1 MKTKL
6 FIYSALFALSLS
18 SCNDNVITNNVPDVQ
33 ETTPSLTVDAVDGEL
48 LIKFAPEMTE
58 ILDNC
63 FATRAAGAGK
73 ATRSGIPSTDE
84 VLAILGA
91 YSFERVFPVDP
102 RTEERTREAGLHL
115 WYQVRFDE
123 NVDLDAAVKQ
133 LAKLGEISKIQ
144 CNKRIYRIDNRV
156 AKESLPM
163 GGATRAANDFPFDDP
178 GLRKQWGYINR
189 GDYGGY
195 DFVQDWA
202 KAIAGC
208 DVGCEEAWELC
219 TGDSSIIV
227 GVMDEGVHWEHP
239 DLNANIWV
247 NYDETVYASTEDE
260 DNNGYKGDRYGYNF
274 ASDRGYISTT
284 STNDTGHGTHVAGT
298 IAAVNNNGIG
308 VSGIAGGDA
317 ANRKKGVKIMSLQIF
332 DDAYASTVAM
342 EAKAFKYAADNGA
355 VVMQCSWGYNSAYSN
370 QVSGYTPGPAS
381 EKEWETLYPL
391 EKEAIDYFIN
401 NAGSPNGVIDGGIVV
416 FASGNE
422 FAGMSAYPAAYS
434 KCISVS
440 AVAADYTP
448 ATYTNFGVEVDFS
461 APGGDGDY
469 YGTPGSNGDYYGTPD
484 SISEKEKGGMIYST
498 LVVEGKPTYGYYEGT
513 SMACPHVSGVI
524 ALGLSYAVEQR
535 RHFRAEEFVD
545 LVYST
550 ATDIDGY
557 FKGEK
562 KSYFNHS
569 SPGSAAMKT
578 ELSQYRGKMGR
589 LVNAAALL
597 KAIGNGAGHDM
608 LLPNVYL
615 APGESQEIDLARFF
629 VNGEELTYTA
639 QAADNN
645 VAVASVA
652 DTETVMTVTGV
663 ADGFTTIDI
672 TVGDNTYCITVT
684 VRKGAN
690 SNGWM

>member
-1 MKTKL
+1 MKTRL
-6 FIYSALFALSLS
+6 FICSALFALSLS
-18 SCNDNVITNNVPDVQ
+18 SCNDNDMPVLPQVP
-33 ETTPSLTVDAVDGEL
+33 ESSSSLTVDAIDGEL
-48 LIKFAPEMTE
+48 LIKFSPEMTT
-58 ILDNC
+58 ILDNY
-63 FATRAAGAGK
+63 FVTRAAGAAV

-84 VLAILGA
+84 VLGILGA

-115 WYQVRFDE
+115 WYKVCFDE
-123 NVDLDAAVKQ
+123 NVDLNVAIKE

-156 AKESLPM
+156 AKEGLVS
-163 GGATRAANDFPFDDP
+163 GATRSAANQFFNDP
-178 GLRKQWGYINR
+178 ELPLQWGYINK
-189 GDYGGY
+189 GGY
-195 DFVQDWA
+195 GFEQPWA

-208 DVGCEEAWELC
+208 DVGCEDAWQLC

-239 DLNANIWV
+239 DLLANIWV
-247 NYDETVYASTEDE
+247 NEDEEYASSL
-260 DNNGYKGDRYGYNF
+260 DNDGNGYKGDRHGYNF
-274 ASDRGYISTT
+274 ASDRGYIATT

-317 ANRKKGVKIMSLQIF
+317 AAGKGGVKIMSLQIF
-332 DDAYASTVAM
+332 DDNRASTVAM

-355 VVMQCSWGYNSAYSN
+355 VIMQCSWGYNSAYSN
-370 QVSGYTPGPAS
+370 IMQGYTPGPAS
-381 EKEWETLYPL
+381 EEEWETLYPL
-391 EKEAIDYFIN
+391 EKEAIDYFIH

-422 FAGMSAYPAAYS
+422 FAGMSAYPGAYS

-448 ATYTNFGVEVDFS
+448 ATYTNFGVEVDLS

-469 YGTPGSNGDYYGTPD
+469 YGKPGTDYSN
-484 SISEKEKGGMIYST
+484 GGMIYST
-498 LVVEGKPTYGYYEGT
+498 IVVEGKPTYGYYEGT

-535 RHFRAEEFVD
+535 RHFRAQEFID

-562 KSYFNHS
+562 KSYYNHS
-569 SPGSAAMKT
+569 SPGSAATKT
-578 ELSQYRGKMGR
+578 ELSQYKGKMGR
-589 LVNAAALL
+589 LVNAGALL
-597 KAIGNGAGHDM
+597 QAVKNGGHDM
-608 LLPNVYL
+608 KLPNVYL
-615 APGESQEIDLARFF
+615 APAESQEIDLSSFF
-629 VNGEELTYTA
+629 VGGESLTYSA
-639 QAADNN
+639 K
-645 VAVASVA
+645 VA
-652 DTETVMTVTGV
+652 DAGVATVSVDGSVMTVNGV
-663 ADGFTTIDI
+663 AEGFTTIDI
-672 TVGDNTYCITVT
+672 TVDGQLYCVTVT
-684 VRKGAN
+684 VRNGAN
-690 SNGWM
+690 GNGWM

>member
-6 FIYSALFALSLS
+6 FIYSALLVLSLS
-18 SCNDNVITNNVPDVQ
+18 SCNDSDVVSNAP
-33 ETTPSLTVDAVDGEL
+33 ETEPSYSLTTDAVDGEL
-48 LIKFAPEMTE
+48 LIKFSPEMTG
-58 ILDNC
+58 ILDGY
-63 FATRAAGAGK
+63 FATRAAVAGK

-84 VLAILGA
+84 VLAILGT

-115 WYQVRFDE
+115 WYKVSFDE
-123 NVDLDAAVKQ
+123 NVDLNVAMKELD
-133 LAKLGEISKIQ
+133 KLGEISKIQ

-156 AKESLPM
+156 ARESLPV
-163 GGATRAANDFPFDDP
+163 GGATRAANGLPFTDEYLP
-178 GLRKQWGYINR
+178 LQWGYINM
-189 GDYGGY
+189 GEDAYN
-195 DFVQDWA
+195 FEKDWA
-202 KAIAGC
+202 GVLAGC
-208 DVGCEEAWELC
+208 DVGCEEAWKLC

-239 DLNANIWV
+239 DLRANIWE
-247 NYDETVYASTEDE
+247 NEDEEYASAV
-260 DNNGYKGDRYGYNF
+260 DNDGNGYKGDRYGYNF

-298 IAAVNNNGIG
+298 IAAVNNNGFG
-308 VSGIAGGDA
+308 VSGIAGGDSI
-317 ANRKKGVKIMSLQIF
+317 NGKKGVKIMSLQIF
-332 DDAYASTVAM
+332 DDNRASTVAM

-355 VVMQCSWGYNSAYSN
+355 VIMQCSWGYNSAYSN
-370 QVSGYTPGPAS
+370 IMQGYTPGPAS

-391 EKEAIDYFIN
+391 EKEAIDYFIH

-422 FAGMSAYPAAYS
+422 FAGMSAYPGAYS

-448 ATYTNFGVEVDFS
+448 ATYSNFGAEVDLS

-469 YGTPGSNGDYYGTPD
+469 YGEPGSSYDN
-484 SISEKEKGGMIYST
+484 GGMIYST

-535 RHFRAEEFVD
+535 RHFRAEEFID

-550 ATDIDGY
+550 ARDIDIY
-557 FKGEK
+557 FVGDKL
-562 KSYFNHS
+562 SYYNHT
-569 SPGSAAMKT
+569 SPGSAATKT
-578 ELSQYRGKMGR
+578 ELSKYRGKMGR

-597 KAIGNGAGHDM
+597 HAVKDGGHDM
-608 LLPNVYL
+608 KLPNIYL
-615 APGESQEIDLARFF
+615 APAENQEIDLASFF
-629 VNGEELTYTA
+629 VNGESLSYSATV
-639 QAADNN
+639 ADD
-645 VAVASVA
+645 AVAAVSV
-652 DTETVMTVTGV
+652 TGTTMTVTGV
-663 ADGFTTIDI
+663 AEGFTTIDI
-672 TVGDNTYCITVT
+672 AAGGEVYTVIVT
-684 VRKGAN
+684 VRNGAN

>member
-6 FIYSALFALSLS
+6 FIYSALLALSLS
-18 SCNDNVITNNVPDVQ
+18 SCDRNETGNDVPEQQ
-33 ETTPSLTVDAVDGEL
+33 ETSPALTADAIDGEL
-48 LIKFAPEMTE
+48 LIKFSPEMTS
-58 ILDNC
+58 ILDGY
-63 FATRAAGAGK
+63 FATRAAGAAV

-84 VLAILGA
+84 VLGILGA

-115 WYQVRFDE
+115 WYKVCFDE
-123 NVDLDAAVKQ
+123 NVDLNVAIKE

-163 GGATRAANDFPFDDP
+163 GATRAAAELPFDDP
-178 GLRKQWGYINR
+178 ELSLQWGYVNK
-189 GDYGGY
+189 GGY
-195 DFVQDWA
+195 SFEQPWA
-202 KAIAGC
+202 GAYEGC
-208 DVGCEEAWELC
+208 DVGCEDAWTLC

-239 DLNANIWV
+239 DLLANIWV
-247 NYDETVYASTEDE
+247 NEDEEYASGV
-260 DNNGYKGDRYGYNF
+260 DNDGNGYKGDRYGYNF

-317 ANRKKGVKIMSLQIF
+317 AAGKGGVRIMSLQIF
-332 DDAYASTVAM
+332 DDNRASTVAM

-355 VVMQCSWGYNSAYSN
+355 VIMQCSWGYNSAYSN
-370 QVSGYTPGPAS
+370 IMQGYTPGPAS
-381 EKEWETLYPL
+381 QEEWETLYPL

-422 FAGMSAYPAAYS
+422 FAGMSAYPGAYS

-448 ATYTNFGVEVDFS
+448 ATYTNFGVEVDLS

-469 YGTPGSNGDYYGTPD
+469 YGKPGTSYEN
-484 SISEKEKGGMIYST
+484 GGMIYST
-498 LVVEGKPTYGYYEGT
+498 LVVEGRPTYGYYEGT

-535 RHFRAEEFVD
+535 RHFRAQEFIE

-557 FKGEK
+557 FMGEK
-562 KSYFNHS
+562 KSYYNHS
-569 SPGSAAMKT
+569 SPGSAATKT
-578 ELSQYRGKMGR
+578 ELSQYKGKMGR
-589 LVNAAALL
+589 LVNAGALL
-597 KAIGNGAGHDM
+597 RAIDGAGNEM
-608 LLPNVYL
+608 KLPNIYL
-615 APGESQEIDLARFF
+615 APGEVQTIELARFF
-629 VNGEELTYTA
+629 VGGEKLSYSAT
-639 QAADNN
+639 
-645 VAVASVA
+645 VA
-652 DTETVMTVTGV
+652 DSGIATCAVSGSRMTVTGV
-663 ADGFTTIDI
+663 AEGFTTIKV
-672 TVGDNTYCITVT
+672 TVDGKVHDVFVT
-684 VRKGAN
+684 VRNGAN

>member
-1 MKTKL
+1 MRTRT
-6 FIYSALFALSLS
+6 FIYSVLCAFVLS
-18 SCNDNVITNNVPDVQ
+18 SCNDNEIVNDIPEVQ
-33 ETTPSLTVDAVDGEL
+33 EPSLSLTVDAIDGEL
-48 LIKFAPEMTE
+48 LIKFSPEMTS
-58 ILDNC
+58 ILDSY
-63 FATRAAGAGK
+63 FVTRAAGAGK

-84 VLAILGA
+84 VLDILGA

-115 WYQVRFDE
+115 WYKVCFDD
-123 NVDLDAAVKQ
+123 NVDLDAAVKE

-163 GGATRAANDFPFDDP
+163 GGATRAANDLPFDDP
-178 GLRKQWGYINR
+178 ELPLQWGYINR
-189 GDYGGY
+189 GGY
-195 DFVQDWA
+195 RFEQPWA

-208 DVGCEEAWELC
+208 DVGCEEAWALC

-239 DLNANIWV
+239 DLRANIWV
-247 NYDETVYASTEDE
+247 NEDEEYASDE
-260 DNNGYKGDRYGYNF
+260 DNDGNGFKGDRYGYNF
-274 ASDRGYISTT
+274 ATDRGYIATT

-308 VSGIAGGDA
+308 VSGVAGGDA
-317 ANRKKGVKIMSLQIF
+317 AAGKGGVRIMSLQIF

-355 VVMQCSWGYNSAYSN
+355 VIMQCSWGYNSAYSN
-370 QVSGYTPGPAS
+370 IMQGYTPGPAS
-381 EKEWETLYPL
+381 EEEWAALYPL

-422 FAGMSAYPAAYS
+422 FAGMSAYPGAYS
-434 KCISVS
+434 KCISVG

-448 ATYTNFGVEVDFS
+448 ATYSNFGVEVDLS

-469 YGTPGSNGDYYGTPD
+469 YGTPGSSYDN
-484 SISEKEKGGMIYST
+484 GGMIYST
-498 LVVEGKPTYGYYEGT
+498 LVVEGKPTYGFYEGT
-513 SMACPHVSGVI
+513 SMSCPHVSGVI

-535 RHFRAEEFVD
+535 RHFRAQEFID

-557 FKGEK
+557 FAGEK
-562 KSYFNHS
+562 KSYYNHS
-569 SPGSAAMKT
+569 SPGSAATKT
-578 ELSQYRGKMGR
+578 DLSKYKGKMGR
-589 LVNAAALL
+589 LVNAGALL
-597 KAIGNGAGHDM
+597 RAVENGGHDM
-608 LLPNVYL
+608 KLPNVYL
-615 APGESQEIDLARFF
+615 APAENREIDLARFF
-629 VNGEELTYTA
+629 VGGERLSY
-639 QAADNN
+639 AAK
-645 VAVASVA
+645 VA
-652 DTETVMTVTGV
+652 DAGIATVSVSGTVLTVKGV
-663 ADGFTTIDI
+663 AEGFTTIDI
-672 TVGDNTYCITVT
+672 TVEGKVYTVTVT
-684 VRKGAN
+684 VRDGAN

>member
-1 MKTKL
+1 MKTRL

-18 SCNDNVITNNVPDVQ
+18 SCNDNDMPVLPQVP
-33 ETTPSLTVDAVDGEL
+33 ESSSSLTVDAIDGEL
-48 LIKFAPEMTE
+48 LIKFSPEMTT
-58 ILDNC
+58 ILDNY
-63 FATRAAGAGK
+63 FVTRAAGAAV

-84 VLAILGA
+84 VLGILGA

-115 WYQVRFDE
+115 WYKVCFDE
-123 NVDLDAAVKQ
+123 NVDLNVAIKE

-163 GGATRAANDFPFDDP
+163 GATRAAAELPFDDP
-178 GLRKQWGYINR
+178 ELSLQWGYINK
-189 GDYGGY
+189 GGY
-195 DFVQDWA
+195 SFEQPWA
-202 KAIAGC
+202 GAIAGC
-208 DVGCEEAWELC
+208 DVGCEDAWTMC

-239 DLNANIWV
+239 DLLANIWV
-247 NYDETVYASTEDE
+247 NEDEEYASSE
-260 DNNGYKGDRYGYNF
+260 DNDGNGYKGDRHGYNF
-274 ASDRGYISTT
+274 ASDRGYIATT

-317 ANRKKGVKIMSLQIF
+317 AEGKGGVKIMSLQIF
-332 DDAYASTVAM
+332 DDNRASTVAM

-355 VVMQCSWGYNSAYSN
+355 VIMQCSWGYNSAYAN
-370 QVSGYTPGPAS
+370 IMQGYTPGPAS
-381 EKEWETLYPL
+381 EEEWETLYPL
-391 EKEAIDYFIN
+391 EKEAIDYFIH

-422 FAGMSAYPAAYS
+422 FAGMSAYPGAYS

-448 ATYTNFGVEVDFS
+448 ATYTNFGVEVDLS

-469 YGTPGSNGDYYGTPD
+469 YGKPGTDYSN
-484 SISEKEKGGMIYST
+484 GGMIYST
-498 LVVEGKPTYGYYEGT
+498 IVVEGKPTYGYYEGT

-535 RHFRAEEFVD
+535 RHFRAQEFID

-562 KSYFNHS
+562 KSYYNHS
-569 SPGSAAMKT
+569 SPGSAATKT
-578 ELSQYRGKMGR
+578 ELSQYKGKMGR
-589 LVNAAALL
+589 LVNAGALL
-597 KAIGNGAGHDM
+597 QAVKNGGHDM
-608 LLPNVYL
+608 KLPNVYL
-615 APGESQEIDLARFF
+615 APAESQEIDLSRFF
-629 VNGEELTYTA
+629 VGGESLTYSA
-639 QAADNN
+639 K
-645 VAVASVA
+645 VA
-652 DTETVMTVTGV
+652 DAGVATVSVDGSVMTVNGV
-663 ADGFTTIDI
+663 AEGFTTIDI
-672 TVGDNTYCITVT
+672 TVDGQLYCVTVT
-684 VRKGAN
+684 VRNGAN
-690 SNGWM
+690 GNGWM

>member
-1 MKTKL
+1 MKTRL

-18 SCNDNVITNNVPDVQ
+18 SCNDNDITNDLP
-33 ETTPSLTVDAVDGEL
+33 EIPEPSLSLTVDAIDGEL
-48 LIKFAPEMTE
+48 LIKFSPEMTA
-58 ILDNC
+58 ILDNY
-63 FATRAAGAGK
+63 FVTRAAVAGK

-84 VLAILGA
+84 VLSILGA

-115 WYQVRFDE
+115 WYKVCFDE
-123 NVDLDAAVKQ
+123 NVDLDAAIKQ

-156 AKESLPM
+156 AKETLPV
-163 GGATRAANDFPFDDP
+163 GVTRAANGLPFNDP
-178 GLRKQWGYINR
+178 ELSLQWGYINK
-189 GDYGGY
+189 GGY
-195 DFVQDWA
+195 RFDDSLVKDV
-202 KAIAGC
+202 AGC

-227 GVMDEGVHWEHP
+227 GVMDEGVMWEHP

-247 NYDETVYASTEDE
+247 NEDEEYASSI
-260 DNNGYKGDRYGYNF
+260 DNDGNGYSGDRYGYNF
-274 ASDRGYISTT
+274 ATDRGYISTT
-284 STNDTGHGTHVAGT
+284 STNATGHGTHVAGT

-317 ANRKKGVKIMSLQIF
+317 EAGKSGVKIMSLQIF

-355 VVMQCSWGYNSAYSN
+355 VIMQCSWGYNSAYSN
-370 QVSGYTPGPAS
+370 IMQGYTPGPAS
-381 EKEWETLYPL
+381 EEEWEALYPL

-422 FAGMSAYPAAYS
+422 FAGMSSYPAAYS

-448 ATYTNFGVEVDFS
+448 ATYTNFGAEVDLS

-469 YGTPGSNGDYYGTPD
+469 YGVPGSSYEN
-484 SISEKEKGGMIYST
+484 GGMIYST
-498 LVVEGKPTYGYYEGT
+498 LVVEGRPTYGYYEGT

-545 LVYST
+545 LVYGT
-550 ATDIDGY
+550 ATDIDKY
-557 FKGEK
+557 FVGEK
-562 KSYFNHS
+562 KSYYNHS
-569 SPGSAAMKT
+569 SPGSAATKT
-578 ELSQYRGKMGR
+578 ELSKYKGKMGR

-597 KAIGNGAGHDM
+597 KAVENGGHDM
-608 LLPNVYL
+608 KLPNIYL
-615 APGESQEIDLARFF
+615 APAESWQIDLARFF
-629 VNGEELTYTA
+629 VNGETLEYSA
-639 QAADNN
+639 N
-645 VAVASVA
+645 VA
-652 DTETVMTVTGV
+652 DTDIATVSVVGTMMTVNGV
-663 ADGFTTIDI
+663 AEGFTTINI
-672 TVGDNTYCITVT
+672 TVDGKEYCIIVT
-684 VRKGAN
+684 VRNGAS

>member
-1 MKTKL
+1 MKTRL

-18 SCNDNVITNNVPDVQ
+18 SCNDNDMPVLPQVP
-33 ETTPSLTVDAVDGEL
+33 ESSSSLTVDAIDGEL
-48 LIKFAPEMTE
+48 LIKFSPEMTT
-58 ILDNC
+58 ILDNY
-63 FATRAAGAGK
+63 FVTRAAGAAV

-84 VLAILGA
+84 VLGILGA

-115 WYQVRFDE
+115 WYKVCFDE
-123 NVDLDAAVKQ
+123 NVDLNVAIKE

-163 GGATRAANDFPFDDP
+163 GATRAAAELPFDDP
-178 GLRKQWGYINR
+178 ELSLQWGYVNK
-189 GDYGGY
+189 GGY
-195 DFVQDWA
+195 SFEQPWA

-208 DVGCEEAWELC
+208 DVGCEDAWTMC
-219 TGDSSIIV
+219 TGDSTIIV

-239 DLNANIWV
+239 DLLANIWV
-247 NYDETVYASTEDE
+247 NEDEEYASSL
-260 DNNGYKGDRYGYNF
+260 DNDGNGYKGDRHGYNF
-274 ASDRGYISTT
+274 ASDRGYIATT

-317 ANRKKGVKIMSLQIF
+317 VAGKGGVKIMSLQIF
-332 DDAYASTVAM
+332 DDNRASTVAM

-355 VVMQCSWGYNSAYSN
+355 VIMQCSWGYNSAYAN
-370 QVSGYTPGPAS
+370 IMQGYTPGPAS
-381 EKEWETLYPL
+381 EEEWETLYPL
-391 EKEAIDYFIN
+391 EKEAIDYFIH

-422 FAGMSAYPAAYS
+422 FAGMSAYPGAYS

-448 ATYTNFGVEVDFS
+448 ATYTNFGVEVDLS

-469 YGTPGSNGDYYGTPD
+469 YGKPGTDYSN
-484 SISEKEKGGMIYST
+484 GGMIYST
-498 LVVEGKPTYGYYEGT
+498 IVVEGKPTYGYYEGT

-535 RHFRAEEFVD
+535 RHFRAQEFID

-562 KSYFNHS
+562 KSYYNHS
-569 SPGSAAMKT
+569 SPGSAATKT
-578 ELSQYRGKMGR
+578 ELSQYKGKMGR
-589 LVNAAALL
+589 LVNAGALL
-597 KAIGNGAGHDM
+597 RAIEDAGNEM
-608 LLPNVYL
+608 KLPNIYL
-615 APGESQEIDLARFF
+615 APAESQEIDLSRFF
-629 VNGEELTYTA
+629 VGGESLTYSA
-639 QAADNN
+639 K
-645 VAVASVA
+645 VA
-652 DTETVMTVTGV
+652 DAGVATVSVDGSVMTVNGV
-663 ADGFTTIDI
+663 AEGFTTIDI
-672 TVGDNTYCITVT
+672 TVDGQLYSVTVT
-684 VRKGAN
+684 VRNGAN
-690 SNGWM
+690 GNGWM

>member
-1 MKTKL
+1 MKTRL

-18 SCNDNVITNNVPDVQ
+18 SCNDNDITNDLP
-33 ETTPSLTVDAVDGEL
+33 EIPEPSLSLTVDAIDGEL
-48 LIKFAPEMTE
+48 LIKFSPEMTA
-58 ILDNC
+58 ILDNY
-63 FATRAAGAGK
+63 FVTRATVAGK

-84 VLAILGA
+84 VLSILGA

-115 WYQVRFDE
+115 WYKVCFDE
-123 NVDLDAAVKQ
+123 NVDLDAAIKQ

-144 CNKRIYRIDNRV
+144 CNRRIYRIDNRV
-156 AKESLPM
+156 AKETLPV
-163 GGATRAANDFPFDDP
+163 GVTRAANGLPFNDP
-178 GLRKQWGYINR
+178 ELSLQWGYINK
-189 GDYGGY
+189 GGY
-195 DFVQDWA
+195 RFDDSLVKDV
-202 KAIAGC
+202 AGC

-227 GVMDEGVHWEHP
+227 GVMDEGVMWEHP

-247 NYDETVYASTEDE
+247 NEDEEYASSI
-260 DNNGYKGDRYGYNF
+260 DNDGNGYSGDRYGYNF
-274 ASDRGYISTT
+274 ATDRGYISTT
-284 STNDTGHGTHVAGT
+284 STNATGHGTHVAGT

-317 ANRKKGVKIMSLQIF
+317 EAGKSGVKIMSLQIF

-355 VVMQCSWGYNSAYSN
+355 VIMQCSWGYNSAYSN
-370 QVSGYTPGPAS
+370 IMQGYTPGPAS
-381 EKEWETLYPL
+381 EEEWEALYPL

-422 FAGMSAYPAAYS
+422 FAGMSSYPAAYS

-448 ATYTNFGVEVDFS
+448 ATYTNFGAEVDLS

-469 YGTPGSNGDYYGTPD
+469 YGVPGSSYEN
-484 SISEKEKGGMIYST
+484 GGMIYST
-498 LVVEGKPTYGYYEGT
+498 LVVEGRPTYGYYEGT

-535 RHFRAEEFVD
+535 RHFRADEFVD
-545 LVYST
+545 LVYGT
-550 ATDIDGY
+550 ATDIDKY
-557 FKGEK
+557 FVGEK
-562 KSYFNHS
+562 KSYYNHS
-569 SPGSAAMKT
+569 SPGSAATKT
-578 ELSQYRGKMGR
+578 ELSKYKGKMGR

-597 KAIGNGAGHDM
+597 KAVENGGHDM
-608 LLPNVYL
+608 KLPNIYL
-615 APGESQEIDLARFF
+615 APAESWQIDLARFF
-629 VNGEELTYTA
+629 VNGETLEYSA
-639 QAADNN
+639 N
-645 VAVASVA
+645 VA
-652 DTETVMTVTGV
+652 DTDIATVSVVGTMMTVNGV
-663 ADGFTTIDI
+663 AEGFTTINI
-672 TVGDNTYCITVT
+672 TVDGKEYCIIVT
-684 VRKGAN
+684 VRNGAS

>member
-1 MKTKL
+1 MKTRL
-6 FIYSALFALSLS
+6 FIYSALLAFSLS
-18 SCNDNVITNNVPDVQ
+18 SCDKNETGNEVLEQQ
-33 ETTPSLTVDAVDGEL
+33 ETSSSLTADAIDGEL
-48 LIKFAPEMTE
+48 LIKFSPEMTS
-58 ILDNC
+58 ILDGY
-63 FATRAAGAGK
+63 FATRAAGSGV

-84 VLAILGA
+84 VLGILGA

-115 WYQVRFDE
+115 WYKVCFDE
-123 NVDLDAAVKQ
+123 NVDLNAAIKK

-163 GGATRAANDFPFDDP
+163 GATRAAAELPFNDPE
-178 GLRKQWGYINR
+178 LSLQWGYINR
-189 GDYGGY
+189 GGY
-195 DFVQDWA
+195 AFEQSWA

-208 DVGCEEAWELC
+208 DVGCEDAWTMC
-219 TGDSSIIV
+219 TGDSTIIV

-239 DLNANIWV
+239 DLRANMWV
-247 NYDETVYASTEDE
+247 NEDEEYASAE
-260 DNNGYKGDRYGYNF
+260 DNDGNGYKGDRYGYNF
-274 ASDRGYISTT
+274 ATDRGYISTT
-284 STNDTGHGTHVAGT
+284 STNATGHGTHVAGT

-317 ANRKKGVKIMSLQIF
+317 AAGKSGVKIMSLQIF

-355 VVMQCSWGYNSAYSN
+355 VIMQCSWGYNSAYAN
-370 QVSGYTPGPAS
+370 IMQGYTPGPAS
-381 EKEWETLYPL
+381 EEEWETLYPL
-391 EKEAIDYFIN
+391 EKEAIDYFIH

-422 FAGMSAYPAAYS
+422 FAGMSAYPGAYS

-448 ATYTNFGVEVDFS
+448 ATYTNFGVEVDLS

-469 YGTPGSNGDYYGTPD
+469 YGKPGTSYEN
-484 SISEKEKGGMIYST
+484 GGMIYST
-498 LVVEGKPTYGYYEGT
+498 LVVEGRPTYGYYEGT

-535 RHFRAEEFVD
+535 RHFRAQEFID

-557 FKGEK
+557 FMGEK
-562 KSYFNHS
+562 KSYYNHS
-569 SPGSAAMKT
+569 SPGSAATKT
-578 ELSQYRGKMGR
+578 ELPKYKGKMGR
-589 LVNAAALL
+589 LVNAGALL
-597 KAIGNGAGHDM
+597 RAIEGTGNEM
-608 LLPNVYL
+608 RLPNIYL
-615 APGESQEIDLARFF
+615 APGEVQTIELARFF
-629 VNGEELTYTA
+629 VGGEKLSYSA
-639 QAADNN
+639 K
-645 VAVASVA
+645 VA
-652 DTETVMTVTGV
+652 DSGIATCTVSGSRMTVTGI
-663 ADGFTTIDI
+663 DEGFTTIKV
-672 TVGDNTYCITVT
+672 TVDGKVHDVQVT
-684 VRKGAN
+684 VRNGAN

>member
-1 MKTKL
+1 MKTRP
-6 FIYSALFALSLS
+6 FIYSVLFAFALS
-18 SCNDNVITNNVPDVQ
+18 SCNDNEIVNDIPEVQ
-33 ETTPSLTVDAVDGEL
+33 EPSLSLTVDAIDGEL
-48 LIKFAPEMTE
+48 LIKFSPEMTS
-58 ILDNC
+58 ILDSY
-63 FATRAAGAGK
+63 FVTRAAGAGK

-84 VLAILGA
+84 VLDILGA

-115 WYQVRFDE
+115 WYKVCFDD
-123 NVDLDAAVKQ
+123 NVDLDAAVKE

-163 GGATRAANDFPFDDP
+163 VGATRAANDLPFDDP
-178 GLRKQWGYINR
+178 ELPLQWGYINR
-189 GDYGGY
+189 GGYG
-195 DFVQDWA
+195 FEQPWA

-208 DVGCEEAWELC
+208 DVGCEEAWALC

-239 DLNANIWV
+239 DLRANIWV
-247 NYDETVYASTEDE
+247 NEDEEYASDE
-260 DNNGYKGDRYGYNF
+260 DNDGNGFKGDRYGYNF
-274 ASDRGYISTT
+274 ATDRGYIATT

-308 VSGIAGGDA
+308 VSGVAGGDA
-317 ANRKKGVKIMSLQIF
+317 AAGKGGVRIMSLQIF

-355 VVMQCSWGYNSAYSN
+355 VIMQCSWGYNSAYSN
-370 QVSGYTPGPAS
+370 IMQGYTPGPAS
-381 EKEWETLYPL
+381 EEEWAALYPL

-422 FAGMSAYPAAYS
+422 FAGMSAYPGAYS
-434 KCISVS
+434 KCISVG

-448 ATYTNFGVEVDFS
+448 ATYSNFGVEVDLS

-469 YGTPGSNGDYYGTPD
+469 YGTPGSSYDN
-484 SISEKEKGGMIYST
+484 GGMIYST
-498 LVVEGKPTYGYYEGT
+498 LVVEGKPTYGFYEGT
-513 SMACPHVSGVI
+513 SMSCPHVSGVI

-535 RHFRAEEFVD
+535 RHFRAQEFID

-550 ATDIDGY
+550 AADIDGY
-557 FKGEK
+557 FAGEK
-562 KSYFNHS
+562 KSYYNHS
-569 SPGSAAMKT
+569 SPGSAATKT
-578 ELSQYRGKMGR
+578 DLSKYKGKMGR
-589 LVNAAALL
+589 LVNAGALL
-597 KAIGNGAGHDM
+597 RAVENGGHDM
-608 LLPNVYL
+608 KLPNVYL
-615 APGESQEIDLARFF
+615 APAENREIDLARFF
-629 VNGEELTYTA
+629 VGGERLSY
-639 QAADNN
+639 AAK
-645 VAVASVA
+645 VA
-652 DTETVMTVTGV
+652 DAGIATVSVSGTVLTVKGV
-663 ADGFTTIDI
+663 AEGFTTIDI
-672 TVGDNTYCITVT
+672 TVDGKMYTVTVT
-684 VRKGAN
+684 VRDGAN

>member
-6 FIYSALFALSLS
+6 FIYSALLVLSLS
-18 SCNDNVITNNVPDVQ
+18 SCNDSDVVSNAP
-33 ETTPSLTVDAVDGEL
+33 ETEPSYSLTTDAVDGEL
-48 LIKFAPEMTE
+48 LIKFSPEMTG
-58 ILDNC
+58 ILDGY
-63 FATRAAGAGK
+63 FATRAAVAGK

-84 VLAILGA
+84 VLAILGT

-115 WYQVRFDE
+115 WYKVSFDE
-123 NVDLDAAVKQ
+123 NVDLNVAMKELD
-133 LAKLGEISKIQ
+133 KLGEISKIQ

-156 AKESLPM
+156 ARESLPV
-163 GGATRAANDFPFDDP
+163 GGATRAANGLPFTDEYLP
-178 GLRKQWGYINR
+178 LQWGYINM
-189 GDYGGY
+189 GEDAYN
-195 DFVQDWA
+195 FETDWA
-202 KAIAGC
+202 GVLAGC
-208 DVGCEEAWELC
+208 DVGCEEAWKLC

-239 DLNANIWV
+239 DLRANIWE
-247 NYDETVYASTEDE
+247 NEDEEYASAA
-260 DNNGYKGDRYGYNF
+260 DNDGNGYKGDRYGYNF

-298 IAAVNNNGIG
+298 IAAVNNNGEG
-308 VSGIAGGDA
+308 VCGIAGGDA
-317 ANRKKGVKIMSLQIF
+317 ANGKGGVKIMSLQIF
-332 DDAYASTVAM
+332 DDNRASTVAM

-355 VVMQCSWGYNSAYSN
+355 VIMQCSWGYNSAYSN
-370 QVSGYTPGPAS
+370 IMQGYTPGPAS

-391 EKEAIDYFIN
+391 EKEAIDYFIH

-422 FAGMSAYPAAYS
+422 FAGMSAYPGAYS

-448 ATYTNFGVEVDFS
+448 ATYSNFGAEVDLS

-469 YGTPGSNGDYYGTPD
+469 YGEPGSSYDN
-484 SISEKEKGGMIYST
+484 GGMIYST
-498 LVVEGKPTYGYYEGT
+498 LVVEGRPTYGYYEGT

-535 RHFRAEEFVD
+535 RHFRADEFVD

-550 ATDIDGY
+550 ATDIDKY
-557 FKGEK
+557 FVGEK
-562 KSYFNHS
+562 KSYYNHT
-569 SPGSAAMKT
+569 SPGSAATKT
-578 ELSQYRGKMGR
+578 ELSKYRGKMGR

-597 KAIGNGAGHDM
+597 HAVKDGGHDM
-608 LLPNVYL
+608 KLPNIYL
-615 APGESQEIDLARFF
+615 APAENQEIDLARFF
-629 VNGEELTYTA
+629 VNGEALSYSAT
-639 QAADNN
+639 
-645 VAVASVA
+645 VA
-652 DTETVMTVTGV
+652 DAGVATVGVAGTIMTVTGV
-663 ADGFTTIDI
+663 AEGFTTIDI
-672 TVGDNTYCITVT
+672 AAGGEVYTVIVT
-684 VRKGAN
+684 VRNGAN

>member
-1 MKTKL
+1 MKTRL

-18 SCNDNVITNNVPDVQ
+18 SCNDNDMPVLPQVP
-33 ETTPSLTVDAVDGEL
+33 ESSSSLTVDAIDGEL
-48 LIKFAPEMTE
+48 LIKFSPEMTT
-58 ILDNC
+58 ILDNY
-63 FATRAAGAGK
+63 FVTRAAGAAV

-84 VLAILGA
+84 VLGILGA

-115 WYQVRFDE
+115 WYKVCFDE
-123 NVDLDAAVKQ
+123 NVDLNVAIKE

-156 AKESLPM
+156 AKEGLVS
-163 GGATRAANDFPFDDP
+163 GATRSAANQFFNDP
-178 GLRKQWGYINR
+178 ELPLQWGYINK
-189 GDYGGY
+189 GGY
-195 DFVQDWA
+195 SFEQPWA

-208 DVGCEEAWELC
+208 DVGCEDAWTMC
-219 TGDSSIIV
+219 TGDSTIIV

-239 DLNANIWV
+239 DLLANIWV
-247 NYDETVYASTEDE
+247 NEDEEYASSL
-260 DNNGYKGDRYGYNF
+260 DNDGNGYKGDRHGYNF
-274 ASDRGYISTT
+274 ASDRGYIATT

-317 ANRKKGVKIMSLQIF
+317 AAGKGGVKIMSLQIF
-332 DDAYASTVAM
+332 DDNRASTVAM

-355 VVMQCSWGYNSAYSN
+355 VIMQCSWGYNSAYAN
-370 QVSGYTPGPAS
+370 IMQGYTPGPAS
-381 EKEWETLYPL
+381 EEEWETLYPL
-391 EKEAIDYFIN
+391 EKEAIDYFIH

-422 FAGMSAYPAAYS
+422 FAGMSAYPGAYS

-448 ATYTNFGVEVDFS
+448 ATYTNFGVEVDLS

-469 YGTPGSNGDYYGTPD
+469 YGKPGTDYSN
-484 SISEKEKGGMIYST
+484 GGMIYST
-498 LVVEGKPTYGYYEGT
+498 IVVEGKPTYGYYEGT

-535 RHFRAEEFVD
+535 RHFRAQEFID

-562 KSYFNHS
+562 KSYYNHS
-569 SPGSAAMKT
+569 SPGSAATKT
-578 ELSQYRGKMGR
+578 ELSQYKGKMGR
-589 LVNAAALL
+589 LVNAGALL
-597 KAIGNGAGHDM
+597 RAIEDAGNEM
-608 LLPNVYL
+608 KLPNIYL
-615 APGESQEIDLARFF
+615 APAESQEIDLSRFF
-629 VNGEELTYTA
+629 VGGESLTYSA
-639 QAADNN
+639 K
-645 VAVASVA
+645 VA
-652 DTETVMTVTGV
+652 DAGVATVSVDGSVMTVNGV
-663 ADGFTTIDI
+663 AEGFTTIDI
-672 TVGDNTYCITVT
+672 TVDGQLYCVTVT
-684 VRKGAN
+684 VRNGAN
-690 SNGWM
+690 GNGWM

>member
-48 LIKFAPEMTE
+48 LIKFSPEMTE

-156 AKESLPM
+156 AKAALPI
-163 GGATRAANDFPFDDP
+163 GATRSANVADDQFFKDS
-178 GLRKQWGYINR
+178 LLSEQWGYINK
-189 GDYGGY
+189 GGY
-195 DFVQDWA
+195 RFKGSLVKD
-202 KAIAGC
+202 IEGC
-208 DVGCEEAWELC
+208 DVGCEEAWKLC

-247 NYDETVYASTEDE
+247 NEDEKVYASSEDK
-260 DNNGYKGDRYGYNF
+260 DGNGYKGDLYGYNF

-308 VSGIAGGDA
+308 VSGIAGGDFA
-317 ANRKKGVKIMSLQIF
+317 AGKKGVKIMSLQIF
-332 DDAYASTVAM
+332 DDNRASTVAM

-355 VVMQCSWGYNSAYSN
+355 VIVQCSWGYNSAYSN
-370 QVSGYTPGPAS
+370 IVQGYTPGPAS

-440 AVAADYTP
+440 AIAGDYTP
-448 ATYTNFGVEVDFS
+448 ATYSNFGVEVDLC

-469 YGTPGSNGDYYGTPD
+469 YGAPGTDY
-484 SISEKEKGGMIYST
+484 ENGGMILST
-498 LVVEGKPTYGYYEGT
+498 IVVEGKPTYGYYEGT

-562 KSYFNHS
+562 KSYYNHS

-589 LVNAAALL
+589 LVNAGALL

-629 VNGEELTYTA
+629 MDGEVLTYVA
-639 QAADNN
+639 SAADEK
-645 VAVASVA
+645 VAKASF
-652 DTETVMTVTGV
+652 DGSVMTVTAGESN
-663 ADGFTTIDI
+663 GFTTIEI

>member
-1 MKTKL
+1 MRTRT
-6 FIYSALFALSLS
+6 FIYSVLCAFVLS
-18 SCNDNVITNNVPDVQ
+18 SCNDNEIVNDIPEVQ
-33 ETTPSLTVDAVDGEL
+33 EPSLSLTVDAIDGEL
-48 LIKFAPEMTE
+48 LIKFSPEMTS
-58 ILDNC
+58 ILDSY
-63 FATRAAGAGK
+63 FVTRAAGAGK

-84 VLAILGA
+84 VLDILGA

-115 WYQVRFDE
+115 WYKVCFDD
-123 NVDLDAAVKQ
+123 NVDLDAAVKE

-163 GGATRAANDFPFDDP
+163 GGATRAANDLPFDDP
-178 GLRKQWGYINR
+178 ELPLQWGYINR
-189 GDYGGY
+189 GGYG
-195 DFVQDWA
+195 FEQPWA

-208 DVGCEEAWELC
+208 DVGCEEAWALC

-239 DLNANIWV
+239 DLRANIWV
-247 NYDETVYASTEDE
+247 NEDEEYASDE
-260 DNNGYKGDRYGYNF
+260 DNDGNGFKGDRYGYNF
-274 ASDRGYISTT
+274 ATDRGYIATT

-308 VSGIAGGDA
+308 VSGVAGGDA
-317 ANRKKGVKIMSLQIF
+317 AAGKGGVRIMSLQIF

-355 VVMQCSWGYNSAYSN
+355 VIMQCSWGYNSAYSN
-370 QVSGYTPGPAS
+370 IMQGYTPGPAS
-381 EKEWETLYPL
+381 EEEWAALYPL

-422 FAGMSAYPAAYS
+422 FAGMSAYPGAYS
-434 KCISVS
+434 KCISVG

-448 ATYTNFGVEVDFS
+448 ATYSNFGVEVDLS

-469 YGTPGSNGDYYGTPD
+469 YGTPGSSYDN
-484 SISEKEKGGMIYST
+484 GGMIYST
-498 LVVEGKPTYGYYEGT
+498 LVVEGKPTYGFYEGT
-513 SMACPHVSGVI
+513 SMSCPHVSGVI

-535 RHFRAEEFVD
+535 RHFRAQEFID

-557 FKGEK
+557 FAGEK
-562 KSYFNHS
+562 KSYYNHS
-569 SPGSAAMKT
+569 SPGSAATKT
-578 ELSQYRGKMGR
+578 DLSKYKGKMGR
-589 LVNAAALL
+589 LVNAGALL
-597 KAIGNGAGHDM
+597 RAVENGGHDM
-608 LLPNVYL
+608 KLPNVYL
-615 APGESQEIDLARFF
+615 APAENREIDLARFF
-629 VNGEELTYTA
+629 VGGERLSY
-639 QAADNN
+639 AAK
-645 VAVASVA
+645 VA
-652 DTETVMTVTGV
+652 DAGIATVSVSGTVLTVKGV
-663 ADGFTTIDI
+663 AEGFTSIDI
-672 TVGDNTYCITVT
+672 TVDGKVYTVTVT
-684 VRKGAN
+684 VRDGAN

>member
-6 FIYSALFALSLS
+6 FIYSALLVLSLS
-18 SCNDNVITNNVPDVQ
+18 SCNDSDVVSNAP
-33 ETTPSLTVDAVDGEL
+33 ETEPSYSLTTDAVDGEL
-48 LIKFAPEMTE
+48 LIKFSPEMTG
-58 ILDNC
+58 ILDGY
-63 FATRAAGAGK
+63 FATRAAVAGK

-84 VLAILGA
+84 VLAILGT

-115 WYQVRFDE
+115 WYKVSFDE
-123 NVDLDAAVKQ
+123 NVDLNVAMKELD
-133 LAKLGEISKIQ
+133 KLGEISKIQ

-156 AKESLPM
+156 ARESLPV
-163 GGATRAANDFPFDDP
+163 GGATRAANGLPFTDEYLP
-178 GLRKQWGYINR
+178 LQWGYINM
-189 GDYGGY
+189 GEDAYN
-195 DFVQDWA
+195 FETDWA
-202 KAIAGC
+202 GVLAGC
-208 DVGCEEAWELC
+208 DVGCEEAWKLC

-239 DLNANIWV
+239 DLRANIWE
-247 NYDETVYASTEDE
+247 NEDEEYASAA
-260 DNNGYKGDRYGYNF
+260 DNDGNGYKGDRYGYNF

-298 IAAVNNNGIG
+298 IAAVNNNGEG
-308 VSGIAGGDA
+308 VCGIAGGDA
-317 ANRKKGVKIMSLQIF
+317 ANGKGGVKIMSLQIF
-332 DDAYASTVAM
+332 DDNRASTVAM

-355 VVMQCSWGYNSAYSN
+355 VIMQCSWGYNSAYSN
-370 QVSGYTPGPAS
+370 IMQGYTPGPAS

-422 FAGMSAYPAAYS
+422 FAGMSAYPGAYS

-448 ATYTNFGVEVDFS
+448 ATYSNFGAEVDLS

-469 YGTPGSNGDYYGTPD
+469 YGEPGSNYDN
-484 SISEKEKGGMIYST
+484 GGMIYST

-535 RHFRAEEFVD
+535 RHFRAEEFID

-550 ATDIDGY
+550 ARDIDIY
-557 FKGEK
+557 FVGDKL
-562 KSYFNHS
+562 SYYNHT
-569 SPGSAAMKT
+569 SPGSAATKT
-578 ELSQYRGKMGR
+578 ELSKYRGKMGR

-597 KAIGNGAGHDM
+597 HAVKDGGHDM
-608 LLPNVYL
+608 KLPNIYL
-615 APGESQEIDLARFF
+615 APAENQEIDLARFF
-629 VNGEELTYTA
+629 VNGEALSYSAT
-639 QAADNN
+639 
-645 VAVASVA
+645 VAEAGVATVGVA
-652 DTETVMTVTGV
+652 GTIMTVTGV
-663 ADGFTTIDI
+663 AEGFTTIDI
-672 TVGDNTYCITVT
+672 AASGEVYTVIVT
-684 VRKGAN
+684 VRNGAN

>member
-6 FIYSALFALSLS
+6 LIYSALLALSLS
-18 SCNDNVITNNVPDVQ
+18 SCDRNETGNDVPEQQ
-33 ETTPSLTVDAVDGEL
+33 ETSPALTADAIDGEL
-48 LIKFAPEMTE
+48 LIKFSPEMTS
-58 ILDNC
+58 ILDGY
-63 FATRAAGAGK
+63 FATRAAGAAV

-84 VLAILGA
+84 VLGILGA

-115 WYQVRFDE
+115 WYKVCFDE
-123 NVDLDAAVKQ
+123 NVDLNVAIKE

-163 GGATRAANDFPFDDP
+163 GATRAAAELPFDDP
-178 GLRKQWGYINR
+178 ELSLQWGYVNK
-189 GDYGGY
+189 GGY
-195 DFVQDWA
+195 SFEQPWA
-202 KAIAGC
+202 GAYEGC
-208 DVGCEEAWELC
+208 DVGCEDAWTLC

-239 DLNANIWV
+239 DLLANIWV
-247 NYDETVYASTEDE
+247 NEDEEYASGV
-260 DNNGYKGDRYGYNF
+260 DNDGNGYKGDRYGYNF

-317 ANRKKGVKIMSLQIF
+317 AAGKGGVRIMSLQIF
-332 DDAYASTVAM
+332 DDNRASTVAM

-355 VVMQCSWGYNSAYSN
+355 VIMQCSWGYNSAYSN
-370 QVSGYTPGPAS
+370 IMQGYTPGPAS
-381 EKEWETLYPL
+381 QEEWETLYPL

-422 FAGMSAYPAAYS
+422 FAGMSAYPGAYS

-448 ATYTNFGVEVDFS
+448 ATYTNFGVEVDLS

-469 YGTPGSNGDYYGTPD
+469 YGKPGTSYEN
-484 SISEKEKGGMIYST
+484 GGMIYST
-498 LVVEGKPTYGYYEGT
+498 LVVEGRPTYGYYEGT

-535 RHFRAEEFVD
+535 RHFRAQEFIE

-557 FKGEK
+557 FMGEK
-562 KSYFNHS
+562 KSYYNHS
-569 SPGSAAMKT
+569 SPGSAATKT
-578 ELSQYRGKMGR
+578 ELSQYKGKMGR
-589 LVNAAALL
+589 LVNAGALL
-597 KAIGNGAGHDM
+597 RAIDGAGNEM
-608 LLPNVYL
+608 KLPNIYL
-615 APGESQEIDLARFF
+615 APREVQKIELARFF
-629 VNGEELTYTA
+629 VGGEKLSYSAT
-639 QAADNN
+639 
-645 VAVASVA
+645 VA
-652 DTETVMTVTGV
+652 DSGIATCAVSGSRMTVTGV
-663 ADGFTTIDI
+663 AEGFTTIKVAVDGK
-672 TVGDNTYCITVT
+672 VHDVFVT
-684 VRKGAN
+684 VRNGAN

>member
-1 MKTKL
+1 MKTRP
-6 FIYSALFALSLS
+6 FIYSVLFAFALS
-18 SCNDNVITNNVPDVQ
+18 SCNENEIVNDIPEVQ
-33 ETTPSLTVDAVDGEL
+33 EPSLSLTVDAIDGEL
-48 LIKFAPEMTE
+48 LIKFSPEMTD
-58 ILDNC
+58 ILDGY

-84 VLAILGA
+84 VLGILGA

-115 WYQVRFDE
+115 WYKVCFDE
-123 NVDLDAAVKQ
+123 AVNLDAAIKE

-144 CNKRIYRIDNRV
+144 CNKRIYRIDNR
-156 AKESLPM
+156 AARESLPV
-163 GGATRAANDFPFDDP
+163 GATRAANALPFDDP
-178 GLRKQWGYINR
+178 ELPLQWGYINR
-189 GDYGGY
+189 GGYG
-195 DFVQDWA
+195 FEQQWA

-208 DVGCEEAWELC
+208 DVGCEEAWALC

-239 DLNANIWV
+239 DLRANIWV
-247 NYDETVYASTEDE
+247 NEDEEYASGE
-260 DNNGYKGDRYGYNF
+260 DNDGNGFKGDHYGYNF
-274 ASDRGYISTT
+274 ATDRGYIATT

-317 ANRKKGVKIMSLQIF
+317 AAGKGGVRIMSLQIF

-355 VVMQCSWGYNSAYSN
+355 VIMQCSWGYNSAYSN
-370 QVSGYTPGPAS
+370 IMQGYTPGPAS
-381 EKEWETLYPL
+381 EEEWAALYPL

-422 FAGMSAYPAAYS
+422 FAGMSAYPGAYS
-434 KCISVS
+434 KCISVG

-448 ATYTNFGVEVDFS
+448 ATYSNFGVEVDLS

-469 YGTPGSNGDYYGTPD
+469 YGTPGSSYDN
-484 SISEKEKGGMIYST
+484 GGMIYST
-498 LVVEGKPTYGYYEGT
+498 LVVEGRPTYGYYEGT
-513 SMACPHVSGVI
+513 SMSCPHVSGVI

-535 RHFRAEEFVD
+535 RHFRAQEFID

-557 FKGEK
+557 FVGEK
-562 KSYFNHS
+562 KSYYNHS
-569 SPGSAAMKT
+569 SPGSAATKT
-578 ELSQYRGKMGR
+578 DLSKYKGKMGR
-589 LVNAAALL
+589 LVNAGALL
-597 KAIGNGAGHDM
+597 RAVENGGHEM
-608 LLPNVYL
+608 KLPNVYL
-615 APGESQEIDLARFF
+615 APAESREIDLARFF
-629 VNGEELTYTA
+629 VGGESLSYSA
-639 QAADNN
+639 K
-645 VAVASVA
+645 VA
-652 DTETVMTVTGV
+652 DGDIATVGVKGTVMTVTGV
-663 ADGFTTIDI
+663 AEGFTTVDI
-672 TVGDNTYCITVT
+672 TVDDKVYTVTVT
-684 VRKGAN
+684 VRNGAN

>member
-1 MKTKL
+1 MKTRL

-18 SCNDNVITNNVPDVQ
+18 SCDRNETGNDVPEQQ
-33 ETTPSLTVDAVDGEL
+33 ETSPALTADAIDGEL
-48 LIKFAPEMTE
+48 LIKFSPEMTS
-58 ILDNC
+58 ILDGY
-63 FATRAAGAGK
+63 FATRAAGAAV

-84 VLAILGA
+84 VLGILGA

-115 WYQVRFDE
+115 WYKVCFDE
-123 NVDLDAAVKQ
+123 NVDLNVAIKE

-163 GGATRAANDFPFDDP
+163 GATRAAAELPFDDP
-178 GLRKQWGYINR
+178 ELSLQWGYVNK
-189 GDYGGY
+189 GGY
-195 DFVQDWA
+195 SFEQPWA
-202 KAIAGC
+202 GAYEGC
-208 DVGCEEAWELC
+208 DVGCEDAWTLC

-239 DLNANIWV
+239 DLLANIWV
-247 NYDETVYASTEDE
+247 NEDEEYASGV
-260 DNNGYKGDRYGYNF
+260 DNDGNGYKGDRYGYNF

-317 ANRKKGVKIMSLQIF
+317 AAGKGGVRIMSLQIF
-332 DDAYASTVAM
+332 DDNRASTVAM

-355 VVMQCSWGYNSAYSN
+355 VIMQCSWGYNSAYSN
-370 QVSGYTPGPAS
+370 IMQGYTPGPAS
-381 EKEWETLYPL
+381 QEEWETLYPL

-422 FAGMSAYPAAYS
+422 FAGMSAYPGAYS

-448 ATYTNFGVEVDFS
+448 ATYTNFGVEVDLS

-469 YGTPGSNGDYYGTPD
+469 YGKPGTSYEN
-484 SISEKEKGGMIYST
+484 GGMIYST
-498 LVVEGKPTYGYYEGT
+498 LVVEGRPTYGYYEGT

-535 RHFRAEEFVD
+535 RHFRAQEFIE

-557 FKGEK
+557 FMGEK
-562 KSYFNHS
+562 KSYYNHS
-569 SPGSAAMKT
+569 SPGSAATKT
-578 ELSQYRGKMGR
+578 ELSKYRGKMGR
-589 LVNAAALL
+589 LVNAGALL
-597 KAIGNGAGHDM
+597 RAIEDAGNEM
-608 LLPNVYL
+608 KLPNIYL
-615 APGESQEIDLARFF
+615 APGEVQTIELARFF
-629 VNGEELTYTA
+629 VGGEKLSYSA
-639 QAADNN
+639 K
-645 VAVASVA
+645 VA
-652 DTETVMTVTGV
+652 DAGIATCTVSGSRMTVTAV
-663 ADGFTTIDI
+663 AEGFTTIKVSVDGK
-672 TVGDNTYCITVT
+672 VYDVHVT
-684 VRKGAN
+684 VRNGAN